1 MEGSRQSQETLIRV
15 LHILERME
23 ARLDQ
28 HDERFRSL
36 EGTNKQVNGLRPGEI
51 SVDGNGTAF
60 DIPRP
65 SSSSGSPDSKPEAC
79 KILQSISKVPYS
91 EWSTKCTLPEQV
103 FDTNLFKAI
112 EHKVG
117 DCLNIPDD
125 YRLPLKFSKP
135 NILTS
140 NNPWPQRNPTRD
152 LYNAKP
158 LFERQLDTLCSFDR
172 KLREQDGNDF
182 VVIDFD
188 TVNNSRIY
196 RLGKQAD
203 GPELLVGSDAHD
215 APWSRFMHVFPG
227 HMMIVS

>member
-1 MEGSRQSQETLIRV
+1 VEGSRQSQETLVRV

-36 EGTNKQVNGLRPGEI
+36 EDTNKQVNGLRPGEI

-65 SSSSGSPDSKPEAC
+65 SCSSGSPNSELEAC
-79 KILQSISKVPYS
+79 KTLQSISKVPYS
-91 EWSTKCTLPEQV
+91 EWSTKRTLPEQG

-125 YRLPLKFSKP
+125 YRLPLKSP
-135 NILTS
+135 
-140 NNPWPQRNPTRD
+140 NPTFSRRTVHGWRGIRLVTYIMQNSHSKD
-152 LYNAKP
+152 NLIP
-158 LFERQLDTLCSFDR
+158 
-172 KLREQDGNDF
+172 F
-182 VVIDFD
+182 VAS
-188 TVNNSRIY
+188 TKS
-196 RLGKQAD
+196 
-203 GPELLVGSDAHD
+203 
-215 APWSRFMHVFPG
+215 
-227 HMMIVS
+227 